1 MHATRFLFKRIS
13 RHCQSVHGV
22 RLKALFAAVNT
33 VCEGAPL
40 TLTGLGRWLRSAAKV
55 KHAIKRMDRLLSNRH
70 LHRERFEL
78 YAAQAALLLGGVTQ
92 PIIVVDWSK
101 LSHNRR
107 WQLLRA
113 SVPVGGRALTLY
125 EEVHPLS
132 KLGNRA
138 VQRRFLA
145 RLKDIVPSGS
155 VPIVVTDAGFTVPW
169 FRLVERQGWEWLGRV
184 KNRSYLLKDGDGWWY
199 RAEALHQGA
208 TKRAKCLG
216 SYTLTE
222 RNPLSCSVYRYKN
235 TAKGR
240 VSRNLDGTRRGCCS
254 SAKKA
259 KVNREPWLL
268 ATSLPAEQS
277 LARRVVNLFAKRM
290 QIEEAFRD
298 LKSHRFGMGFEDSRT
313 RCPERFGVLL
323 LIATLAHLALWLTGQ
338 AGQRLNAHYRYQAN
352 TERTRN
358 VLSRVFLGAQ
368 LWRRA
373 DAAVD
378 PGGVHHAF
386 IDLHALVAQGA
397 GS

>member
-22 RLKALFAAVNT
+22 RLKALFTAVET
-33 VCEGAPL
+33 ACEGAPL

-70 LHRERFEL
+70 LHRERYEL
-78 YAAQAALLLGGVTQ
+78 YAAQAALVLGGVTQ

-101 LSHNRR
+101 LSHDGR

-138 VQRRFLA
+138 VQRCFLA

-155 VPIVVTDAGFTVPW
+155 VPIIVTDAGVTVPW

-199 RAEALHQGA
+199 RAEALHKGA

-216 SYTLTE
+216 SYLLTE
-222 RNPLSCSVYRYKN
+222 SNPLSCSVYRYKN

-240 VSRNLDGTRRGCCS
+240 VSRNLDGTRRAGRAS
-254 SAKKA
+254 EKKA

-277 LARRVVNLFAKRM
+277 LARRVVNVFATRM

-298 LKSHRFGMGFEDSRT
+298 LTSHRFGMGFEDSRT

-338 AGQRLNAHYRYQAN
+338 AGQRHNAHHRYQAN
-352 TERTRN
+352 TERTRT
-358 VLSRVFLGAQ
+358 VLSTVFLGAQ

-378 PGGVHHAF
+378 PAGVRHAF
-386 IDLHALVAQGA
+386 TDLHTLVTQGA
-397 GS
+397 EG

>member
-13 RHCQSVHGV
+13 RHCQSVHRV
-22 RLKALFAAVNT
+22 RLKALLAAVDT
-33 VCEGAPL
+33 ACEGAPL

-101 LSHNRR
+101 LSHDRR

-145 RLKDIVPSGS
+145 RLKAIVPSGS
-155 VPIVVTDAGFTVPW
+155 VPILVTDAGFTVPW
-169 FRLVERQGWEWLGRV
+169 FQLVERQGWEWLGRV
-184 KNRSYLLKDGDGWWY
+184 KNGSYLLKDGDRWWY

-222 RNPLSCSVYRYKN
+222 SNPLSCSVYRYKN

-240 VSRNLDGTRRGCCS
+240 VSRNLDGTRRAGRA

-277 LARRVVNLFAKRM
+277 LARRVVNLYAKRM

-338 AGQRLNAHYRYQAN
+338 AGQRHNAHHRYQAN

-358 VLSRVFLGAQ
+358 VLSTVFLGAQ

-373 DAAVD
+373 DAVVD
-378 PGGVHHAF
+378 PGGVRHAF
-386 IDLHALVAQGA
+386 TDLHALVAQGA
-397 GS
+397 EG